1 MIESIL
7 KLKGIKRKIPP
18 NLDNAKTFRTVGGE
32 ATSRSRGKECMVQIS
47 ASKKGIRCTGIN
59 CKGAS
64 GSLRQTDLS
73 QCSGILHFLPHSF
86 WNPLSKCCSLRI
98 KGIIGIWGKGDSLI
112 PGTAL
117 CIVGCL
123 YPWPHSLN
131 ARTAYL
137 LLTQKYLQF
146 VPKVDI
152 LSSVERPTNLSPINR
167 FDYSCEDAPLSRN

>member
-1 MIESIL
+1 
-7 KLKGIKRKIPP
+7 
-18 NLDNAKTFRTVGGE
+18 
-32 ATSRSRGKECMVQIS
+32 MVQIS

-137 LLTQKYLQF
+137 LLTQKHLQF

-167 FDYSCEDAPLSRN
+167 FDYSCEDAPLSRNEVIKDPSFCPPIGTWGREVIGSVYWWRQSDISTWPQ